1 MPMER
6 TGIRVQW
13 PSDRASEHGIWSDIP
28 AILVDPD
35 LLVVCVFALAGLLL
49 TLCLARAVPFDDNI
63 ISAIALL
70 S

>member
-1 MPMER
+1 MQR

-13 PSDRASEHGIWSDIP
+13 PTGRASEQGIWPDIL
-28 AILVDPD
+28 ARLTDPD
-35 LLVVCVFALAGLLL
+35 LLVVSVFALAGLLL
-49 TLCLARAVPFDDNI
+49 TLCLARAVPFDDNV